1 MLHYWGLY
9 ERLWGGKDMES
20 AALLSPTDIN
30 VIRRYV
36 HTKYAPLPGDRRAE
50 IVADAIRR
58 TLQQRLPNIPDH
70 LKTRV
75 TDQLISRCLLSEQR
89 DVKPDDVIDL
99 CAELEYDES
108 DRGERL
114 LEPILNWANKHS
126 PGRWSP
132 EQLASRLERR
142 KVYGLALVPPL
153 PQYSEQVTR
162 DWSLKRWI
170 SDARY
175 LIRRVYVP
183 SPAWILLTIVV
194 MSAMGVT
201 ILLDKP
207 SDRQGSIVSDSPPS
221 TVKAPEIILDIG
233 MPDRLKYTSI
243 DVAALKKYLKSRDS
257 LLAEEPYFGA
267 IVKSA
272 KDFDIHP
279 LLLFAITGQEQGFVP
294 KSSKNAKLIANNPF
308 NVGHSWMEY
317 NTSIHKS
324 ARIAAGLI
332 AELGLDRPEGHE
344 PFSWFNKTYAEDPL
358 WSEGVRKIFDQ
369 LNKLPSTSK

>member
-1 MLHYWGLY
+1 
-9 ERLWGGKDMES
+9 MES

-30 VIRRYV
+30 IIRRYV
-36 HTKYAPLPGDRRAE
+36 HTKYAPLPGARRAE

-70 LKTRV
+70 LKSRV
-75 TDQLISRCLLSEQR
+75 ADQLISHCLLREQR

-99 CAELEYDES
+99 CAELDYDEA

-114 LEPILNWANKHS
+114 LKPILKWANEHS
-126 PGRWSP
+126 PGSWSP
-132 EQLASRLERR
+132 EQLSSRLERR
-142 KVYGLALVPPL
+142 KVYGLALVPQL
-153 PQYSEQVTR
+153 PQSSGQVTR
-162 DWSLKRWI
+162 DWSLERWK
-170 SDARY
+170 SDARH
-175 LIRRVYVP
+175 LIRRIIVP
-183 SPAWILLTIVV
+183 SPAWIVLAVAV
-194 MSAMGVT
+194 MSALGVT

-207 SDRQGSIVSDSPPS
+207 SVRQGSIVSVSPTD

-233 MPDRLKYTSI
+233 MPESLKYTTI
-243 DVAALKKYLKSRDS
+243 DDDALKKYLKSRDS
-257 LLAEEPYFGA
+257 LLAEEPYFGV

-272 KDFDIHP
+272 KDFNIHP

-317 NTSIHKS
+317 NTSIHES

-332 AELGLDRPEGHE
+332 AELGLDRPEGHD

-369 LNKLPSTSK
+369 LNKLPPTSKWISQYP